1 MKEDEIN
8 ADYDEFIELYEEAN
22 ANAAKAIS
30 GKAPEPVKKAEE
42 PVETAEK
49 PETAEPAEE
58 IPARKRKT
66 KEEAL
71 AEEVKELDDKPAA
84 EVIQNEPPA
93 EAPVRRTRKKRE
105 E

>member
-1 MKEDEIN
+1 M
-8 ADYDEFIELYEEAN
+8 
-22 ANAAKAIS
+22 
-30 GKAPEPVKKAEE
+30 KKAEA

-58 IPARKRKT
+58 VPARKRKT

-71 AEEVKELDDKPAA
+71 AEQVKEMDDKPAA
-84 EVIQNEPPA
+84 EVIPEEPKETPA